1 MAERAIRQAKN
12 GKILLYKEYIS
23 KECGN
28 TKQNNMECA
37 CKDEASDSN
46 KEWYLKEKQK
56 KDREIRYHEER
67 KTQLEEKMEFF
78 ERLEKE
84 QAGWIK
90 EILSYKDT
98 ALEEKLTAQMA
109 SLFVDKIFLYDGK
122 RVEVVLNFE
131 DEYESLY
138 SCIEQVWETEEGRI

>member
-1 MAERAIRQAKN
+1 M
-12 GKILLYKEYIS
+12 
-23 KECGN
+23 
-28 TKQNNMECA
+28 
-37 CKDEASDSN
+37 
-46 KEWYLKEKQK
+46 WYLKEKQK

-67 KTQLEEKMEFF
+67 KTQLQEKIALF

-90 EILSYKDT
+90 NILSYRDT

-109 SLFVDKIFLYDGK
+109 SLFVDKIFLYEGK
-122 RVEVVLNFE
+122 RVEVVLNFK

-138 SCIEQVWETEEGRI
+138 SCMGQVWGTEEGRI